1 MPNQPMTNHISLN
14 INGLDVKA
22 PEGATILKAA
32 QGAGIYIP
40 TLCYCPGLTPE
51 GTCRICLVKIEKKKK
66 LHPACRTPVEEGMAV
81 ITDDAEIELVRRV
94 TLELILSDHDFNCL
108 LCPKS
113 GTCRLQELVNRIGFA
128 EKRLNRLNRV
138 AKDLPVDT
146 SNPFFDFN
154 PNKCIQCG
162 ICVRTCREIVG
173 VAAID
178 MGYRGYELKVSTFGD
193 KPFTESVCVSCGECV
208 ERCPVGALIPKRIEY
223 PTREVKTTC
232 AYCGVGCGLYLGVRG
247 NTVIRAR
254 GDCENPVNRGELC
267 IRGRFG
273 YKFIH
278 SPDRLSS
285 PLVRAY
291 DPLERIAHGID
302 ETGRPGKPLTAPLV
316 KREGKFVE
324 VNWDQAIKYVASTLV
339 HYKGDQFAAVSSAK
353 CTNEENYLFQKFV
366 RAVMGTNKIDHC
378 ARL

>member
-1 MPNQPMTNHISLN
+1 MTNDITLT
-14 INGLDVKA
+14 INGLNVKA
-22 PEGATILKAA
+22 PEGSTILEAA

-40 TLCYCPGLTPE
+40 TLCYCPGLTSE
-51 GTCRICLVKIEKKKK
+51 GACRICLVKIEKKKK
-66 LHPACRTPVEEGMAV
+66 LHPACRTPIQEGMAV
-81 ITDDAEIELVRRV
+81 ITDDAEIDQVRRV

-113 GTCRLQELVNRIGFA
+113 GTCRLQDLVNRIGFD
-128 EKRLNRLNRV
+128 EHRLSRLNRV

-173 VAAID
+173 VHAID
-178 MGYRGYELKVSTFGD
+178 MGYRGYDLKVSTFGD
-193 KPFTESVCVSCGECV
+193 KPFKESVCVSCGECV
-208 ERCPVGALIPKRIEY
+208 ERCPVGALIPKKIEY

-247 NTVIRAR
+247 GSIVKAK

-267 IRGRFG
+267 VRGRFG
-273 YKFIH
+273 YRFVH
-278 SPDRLSS
+278 SPDRLSL

-291 DPLERIAHGID
+291 DPLERAAHGMD
-302 ETGRPGKPLTAPLV
+302 QASGPGKALSTPLV

-339 HYKGDQFAAVSSAK
+339 HYKGDQFAGISSAK

-366 RAVMGTNKIDHC
+366 RAVMGTNNIDHC

>member
-1 MPNQPMTNHISLN
+1 MTNNISLT

-22 PEGATILKAA
+22 PEGATILEAA
-32 QGAGIYIP
+32 QSAGIYVP
-40 TLCYCPGLTPE
+40 TLCYCPGLTSE
-51 GTCRICLVKIEKKKK
+51 GTCRICLVKIKNNKK
-66 LHPACRTPVEEGMAV
+66 LHPACRTPVKEGMAV
-81 ITDDAEIELVRRV
+81 ITDDAEIERVRRV

-113 GTCRLQELVNRIGFA
+113 GTCRLQELVNRIGFD
-128 EKRLNRLNRV
+128 ERRLNRLNRV

-173 VAAID
+173 VHAID

-193 KPFTESVCVSCGECV
+193 KPFKDSVCVSCGECV

-247 NTVIRAR
+247 NTIVRAR
-254 GDCENPVNRGELC
+254 GDSENPVNRGELC
-267 IRGRFG
+267 VRGRFG

-302 ETGRPGKPLTAPLV
+302 ETSRPGKPLAAPLV

-339 HYKGDQFAAVSSAK
+339 HYKGDQFAAISSAK

-366 RAVMGTNKIDHC
+366 RAVMETNNIDHC

>member
-1 MPNQPMTNHISLN
+1 MTNNLILR
-14 INGLDVKA
+14 INGIEVKA
-22 PEGATILKAA
+22 REGMTILEAA
-32 QGAGIYIP
+32 RSAGVFIP
-40 TLCYCPGLTPE
+40 TLCYCPGLTSE
-51 GTCRICLVKIEKKKK
+51 GACRICLVRIEKKKK
-66 LHPACRTPVEEGMAV
+66 LHPACRTPIEDGMVV
-81 ITDDAEIELVRRV
+81 ITDDAEIDRVRRV

-113 GTCRLQELVNRIGFA
+113 GTCRLQALVNRIGFD
-128 EKRLNRLNRV
+128 EERLNRLKWV

-154 PNKCIQCG
+154 PNKCVQCG
-162 ICVRTCREIVG
+162 ICIRTCREIVG
-173 VAAID
+173 VDAIN
-178 MGYRGYELKVSTFGD
+178 MAYRGYELKVTTFGD
-193 KPFTESVCVSCGECV
+193 QPFKQSVCVSCGECV
-208 ERCPVGALIPKRIEY
+208 ERCPVGALIPKNIQH

-247 NTVIRAR
+247 DAIVKAR
-254 GDCENPVNRGELC
+254 GDDGNPVNRGELC
-267 IRGRFG
+267 VRGRFG
-273 YKFIH
+273 YPFVH

-291 DPLERIAHGID
+291 DPLERIAHGI
-302 ETGRPGKPLTAPLV
+302 EEAGEAGKPVAAPLV

-324 VNWDQAIKYVASTLV
+324 VNWEQAIKYVASTLV
-339 HYKGDQFAAVSSAK
+339 HYKGDQFAGLSSAK

-366 RAVMGTNKIDHC
+366 RTVMGTNNVDHC